1 MYVRVPIRERAL
13 MLCLV
18 AVMAL
23 GFGAQQAKAETGADA
38 GVMAAPEVK
47 SLLGQPQAL
56 GSGVFRYLG
65 IKIYDAHVFAPE
77 GQGFDRDQPYALKI
91 DYQRKIRRKILLRAS
106 LEELTRIEGEQADHA
121 DILSKLTSCYRDIQP
136 GDRIVAAP
144 RDADALRFWVNG
156 TQTCTL
162 QHDNIRDRYMAMW
175 IGDKARNQ
183 AFARDVMAA
192 QR

>member
-1 MYVRVPIRERAL
+1 MHFRMPIRERSL
-13 MLCLV
+13 MLCLTF
-18 AVMAL
+18 ALAL
-23 GFGAQQAKAETGADA
+23 GWGATAKAETSAT
-38 GVMAAPEVK
+38 AAPEVE
-47 SLLGQPQAL
+47 SLLGQPQTL
-56 GSGVFRYLG
+56 GSGQFRYLG
-65 IKIYDAHVFAPE
+65 LKVYDAQMFAPQ
-77 GQGFDRDQPYALKI
+77 GQGFDRDGKYALKI
-91 DYQRKIRRKILLRAS
+91 EYQRKIRRKILLRAS

-144 RDADALRFWVNG
+144 RGADALRFWVNG

-183 AFARDVMAA
+183 NFARDVMAE